1 MRTARTRI
9 KKLMKAGLPV
19 MYIGMVSVSCT
30 SKGPHPAEGE
40 GDFERDPGT
49 DPGDAPPPEEDTGT
63 ASPLDDPGTAPPPD
77 DTGTPPTGETVCY
90 PGALTD
96 YTACFA
102 VVNATD
108 SMGEDYAYPEPYLG
122 NPQYRKPTRY
132 VDLRVADHSQAVAK
146 NFVFDEFM
154 SVAKGPFG
162 LFQVHAMESLQAVRE
177 ASGGSV
183 TVNSGYRNVSYN
195 EGVGGA
201 EYSRHMYG
209 DAADIRSSVLSLSAL
224 AELCEDFGAGFTKL
238 YDTHVHCDWRDDLL
252 DPVFFE

>member
-1 MRTARTRI
+1 MITLRRRI

-19 MYIGMVSVSCT
+19 VYIGLVSVACS

-40 GDFERDPGT
+40 GDFELDPGT
-49 DPGDAPPPEEDTGT
+49 PTGDVTPLQDDTGAALPPEDDT
-63 ASPLDDPGTAPPPD
+63 GTAPPPD
-77 DTGTPPTGETVCY
+77 DDTGVPPTGETVCY
-90 PGALTD
+90 PGALSE

-102 VVNATD
+102 VVDASDT
-108 SMGEDYAYPEPYLG
+108 MGADYAYPEPYLG
-122 NPQYRKPTRY
+122 NPQYSKPIRY
-132 VDLRVADHSQAVAK
+132 IDLRVADHSQAVAK

-162 LFQVHAMESLQAVRE
+162 LLESLQAVRE
-177 ASGGSV
+177 ASGGSI

-201 EYSRHMYG
+201 EHSRHMYG
-209 DAADIRSSVLSLSAL
+209 DAADIHSSVLSLSAL

-238 YDTHVHCDWRDDLL
+238 YETHVHCDWRDDTL
-252 DPVFFE
+252 DPVFF